1 MRHVNG
7 AGHTSRMGASCAAGR
22 RAVLA
27 LALALLALAP
37 ATARAQDADPCL
49 PGCHLVFSVQP
60 ADVNVGDVIT
70 GAPLDP
76 AGPPLVVSIRN
87 NAGGPVSLQRNIIM
101 SLGTAP
107 PGAVLNGTTTVL
119 SNTDGNAVFDD
130 LSVTTAGA
138 YTLTASTSGITPAT
152 SVGFNAFAGAVTCA
166 NNLACSAS
174 AAVTGFV
181 PGTGIPYT
189 NTVVV
194 DAAPNPSPGV
204 PDDGGAL
211 TVAYNIG
218 PNFTCAATG
227 LVSPDREVIDG
238 PNREKTVR
246 STIAKVLLVA
256 AGRSASSLRTCLV
269 APYRFNLGLPL
280 IGGRATPL
288 GDITGDGNPDYSG
301 LLPGCIPL
309 PFPILGQTALIG
321 PPCQVSARA
330 DTAGNG
336 VVTYRLPADPRD
348 PAARH

>member
-1 MRHVNG
+1 MGGVHG
-7 AGHTSRMGASCAAGR
+7 EEHAPRMSGRSAAAWC
-22 RAVLA
+22 AVLA
-27 LALALLALAP
+27 LALALLGLGP
-37 ATARAQDADPCL
+37 ATARAQSADPCL
-49 PGCHLVFSVQP
+49 SGCHLVFTGQP
-60 ADVNVGDVIT
+60 ADVEVGQTIT
-70 GAPLDP
+70 SSPVDP
-76 AGPPLVVSIRN
+76 GGPPIVVSIRN
-87 NAGGPVSLQRNIIM
+87 SAGGPAFLERNITM

-119 SNTDGNAVFDD
+119 SNSDGNAVFDD
-130 LSVTTAGA
+130 LSVTTAGT
-138 YTLTASTSGITPAT
+138 YTLTASTAGITSAT
-152 SVGFNAFAGAVTCA
+152 SVPFTALDGDVTCA

-174 AAVTGFV
+174 AAVSGFA
-181 PGTGIPYT
+181 PGTGAPYT

-194 DAAPNPSPGV
+194 EAAPNPSPGV
-204 PDDGGAL
+204 PDDGGSL

-218 PNFTCAATG
+218 PNFTCGATG
-227 LVSPDREVIDG
+227 LVSPDREVING

-246 STIAKVLLVA
+246 STIHKALLDA

-288 GDITGDGNPDYSG
+288 GDIDGDSNPDFSG
-301 LLPGCIPL
+301 LLPTCIPL
-309 PFPILGQTALIG
+309 PFPILGQTSLIG

-330 DTAGNG
+330 DAMGNG

>member
-1 MRHVNG
+1 M
-7 AGHTSRMGASCAAGR
+7 SGR
-22 RAVLA
+22 SATRRRGVLA
-27 LALALLALAP
+27 LALTLCVLGP

-49 PGCHLVFSVQP
+49 PGCHLVFSSQP
-60 ADVNVGDVIT
+60 ADVEVGQTIT
-70 GAPLDP
+70 GSPLDP
-76 AGPPLVVSIRN
+76 GGPAIVVSIRN
-87 NAGGPVSLQRNIIM
+87 NAGGAVGVQRNIIM
-101 SLGTAP
+101 SLRTAP
-107 PGAVLNGTTTVL
+107 PGAGLNGTTTVL
-119 SNTDGNAVFDD
+119 SNSDGNAVFDD
-130 LSVTTAGA
+130 LSVTTAGT
-138 YTLTASTSGITPAT
+138 YTLTASSSGITPAT
-152 SVGFNAFAGAVTCA
+152 SVAFTAFDGAVTCA

-174 AAVTGFV
+174 AAVSGFV
-181 PGTGIPYT
+181 PGTGEPYT

-194 DAAPNPSPGV
+194 DTAPNPSPGV
-204 PDDGGAL
+204 PDDGGPL
-211 TVAYNIG
+211 TVAYDIG
-218 PNFTCAATG
+218 PNFTCGATG

-238 PNREKTVR
+238 PNRAKTVR

-301 LLPGCIPL
+301 LLPTCLPL

-321 PPCQVSARA
+321 PPCQVSAAA
-330 DTAGNG
+330 DAAGNG